1 MRAKNEFKFLAKA
14 YDTKLILE
22 RVVDGKLMCPE
33 ACCGSPVMECKCGPD
48 CPHCNCHEIQKL
60 AKKEEDEEDGTD
72 EGECESC
79 GGLGCEDCNGTGLES
94 TRQFINRRKEED
106 EEVLAEI
113 APIVAG
119 AGGAAARGAAI
130 AGRGIAKGAKAAAPH
145 IKKGAEKAG
154 KAAYH
159 TLGVVDDIA
168 LAGVDAAADT
178 GKKIYNKITK
188 SEDAEDRDRRHHPH
202 YGEPEYDEERSE
214 RFRED
219 PGPDLAA
226 GETSSPVL
234 RDLAVRLDKQI
245 KRDQEKSER
254 EKEFDRRIE
263 EIKRDFKGEDN
274 EEHALDPK
282 RAPELHSLQAQEPRD
297 SLYIKDPEEL
307 KKALIWHH
315 GNYAKLRNKSMRGEL
330 TDEEYDSLKHSEGEL
345 ELHDQLQR

>member
-60 AKKEEDEEDGTD
+60 AK
-72 EGECESC
+72 
-79 GGLGCEDCNGTGLES
+79 
-94 TRQFINRRKEED
+94 KEED

-297 SLYIKDPEEL
+297 SL
-307 KKALIWHH
+307 
-315 GNYAKLRNKSMRGEL
+315 
-330 TDEEYDSLKHSEGEL
+330 
-345 ELHDQLQR
+345 